1 MEETNTSYIGI
12 KYTIHSVYI
21 YILYNE
27 YICIYIII
35 VVCCFSSLKCQVIF
49 ARFLYWTTFGMGSC
63 DMMIKFT
70 ANHRLIQDD
79 ERTRSSQGA
88 KLKLVHKSPET
99 HLANQKKTNWIVVS
113 NLLNIL
119 KYQSWMKP
127 MNFMHVRW
135 GNNFAKSP
143 IPRLCNARCHGVH
156 NVKKAGK
163 PWQVDTSQY
172 VIYSA
177 DIYSMY
183 IYHIHIIYHIDISYI
198 I

>member
-12 KYTIHSVYI
+12 KYSIHS
-21 YILYNE
+21 LR
-27 YICIYIII
+27 IYIIYNHCSVLLQQPEMSGHFCKI
-35 VVCCFSSLKCQVIF
+35 PVLNY
-49 ARFLYWTTFGMGSC
+49 LWGMGSC

-70 ANHRLIQDD
+70 ANHRVIQDD
-79 ERTRSSQGA
+79 ERKRSSQGA

-99 HLANQKKTNWIVVS
+99 HLEKKKTNWIVVS

-127 MNFMHVRW
+127 MNFMDVRW

-156 NVKKAGK
+156 NVKKSGK
-163 PWQVDTSQY
+163 PWQVDTSQ
-172 VIYSA
+172 
-177 DIYSMY
+177 
-183 IYHIHIIYHIDISYI
+183 
-198 I
+198 